1 LSGDQHD
8 RKLEELVDQGA
19 FREDLYYRLKVY
31 AIHLPP
37 LRDRRADLPLLV
49 EHFRQRFNRELGKSI
64 RSVPAEVLELLQ
76 AYPWPG
82 NVRELQSA
90 VKFAFVQATGDI
102 LAPHWL
108 PENLQQPQIA
118 ARSASVRETR
128 SAMLDIAQLV
138 RELIDANQSDIYR
151 RVHAEVDQILLREVL
166 RHVQGNQVLASQRL
180 GISRTT
186 LRAKLGALEPGD
198 ENYATG
204 ERGGLEPES

>member
-1 LSGDQHD
+1 
-8 RKLEELVDQGA
+8 VDQGA

-49 EHFRQRFNRELGKSI
+49 EHFRQRFNRELGRSI

-128 SAMLDIAQLV
+128 SGMLDIAQLV
-138 RELIDANQSDIYR
+138 RELIDADQSDIYR
-151 RVHAEVDQILLREVL
+151 QVHSEVDQILLPEVL

-186 LRAKLGALEPGD
+186 LRAKLGPSEPD
-198 ENYATG
+198 AQAQTNAE
-204 ERGGLEPES
+204 

>member
-128 SAMLDIAQLV
+128 SATLDIAQLV

-151 RVHAEVDQILLREVL
+151 RVHAEVDQILLPEVL

-186 LRAKLGALEPGD
+186 LRAKLGAFEPD
-198 ENYATG
+198 AQAQTNAE
-204 ERGGLEPES
+204 